1 MKSKIL
7 TNSNKDVK
15 EKNLDFYP
23 LRRKNP
29 CFRAGRMS
37 IGEKGDSPTMDVC
50 WNVWIN

>member
-23 LRRKNP
+23 LRRKTP
-29 CFRAGRMS
+29 CFRR
-37 IGEKGDSPTMDVC
+37 GEESQVILIQNIEC
-50 WNVWIN
+50 